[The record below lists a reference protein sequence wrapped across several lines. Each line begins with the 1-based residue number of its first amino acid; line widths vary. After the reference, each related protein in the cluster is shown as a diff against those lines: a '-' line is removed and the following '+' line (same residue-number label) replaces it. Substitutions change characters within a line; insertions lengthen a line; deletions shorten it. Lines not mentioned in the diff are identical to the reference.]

1 MSQQPLNMRR
11 SVQSVRRHK
20 RILGAVVILG
30 LLIGAAYAVLTPP
43 MLKSSALVVLPDA
56 PSSTGQAASS
66 TTAGSS
72 AATDIATQMV
82 IAGSNP
88 VLAAALP
95 HVSPAM
101 SLAALQSKIAVSS
114 LTGNIISVTASGK
127 TAAQAETTANAV
139 AQSYVAYVG
148 APGSPPG
155 RVLARILQPAAS
167 ATGGKL
173 LTQIAIDGLLGAL
186 AGALAGFIA
195 SLVIG
200 QNDRRLRD
208 RDPIANSVGLP
219 VLASFPVEHPADP
232 AGWAKLLEGYEPGPV
247 HSWRLRATLQQLGT
261 TGAAGNGNG
270 NGGVPSVTV
279 LTFASDPK
287 ALAIGPQLA
296 SFAASL
302 GIPTALVIGPQQD
315 ANTTA
320 TLRTA
325 GAAVPPDAKRM
336 RNLRVFVSDDGDI
349 SMPREV
355 GLVVVVAVV
364 DARTPYMPA
373 TVRTATTVLGVSAGA
388 ATADQLARAATAA
401 ASDDREVTG
410 ILVADPYLDDHTTGR
425 IPSLA
430 PPARRPLPTRV
441 TDMPTEIKR

>member
-1 MSQQPLNMRR
+1 MRR
-11 SVQSVRRHK
+11 SVQVVRRHK

-43 MLKSSALVVLPDA
+43 MLTSSALVVLPDA
-56 PSSTGQAASS
+56 PSSTGQAAS
-66 TTAGSS
+66 TTTGSSS
-72 AATDIATQMV
+72 AATDIATQVV

-101 SLAALQSKIAVSS
+101 SLAALQHKIAVSS
-114 LTGNIISVTASGK
+114 VTGNIISIAASGK

-139 AQSYVAYVG
+139 AQSYVTYVT
-148 APGSPPG
+148 APNSPAG
-155 RVLARILQPAAS
+155 REVARVLQPAAS
-167 ATGGKL
+167 ATGGKQV
-173 LTQIAIDGLLGAL
+173 TQAAIDGLLGAL

-195 SLVIG
+195 ALAIG

-232 AGWAKLLEGYEPGPV
+232 AGWAKLLEGYEPGAV
-247 HSWRLRATLQQLGT
+247 HSWRLRATLQQLGMNA
-261 TGAAGNGNG
+261 AAGNGNG
-270 NGGVPSVTV
+270 DVPSVTV
-279 LTFASDPK
+279 LSLASDQK

-302 GIPTALVIGPQQD
+302 GIPTALIIGPQQD
-315 ANTTA
+315 MNTTA

-325 GAAVPPDAKRM
+325 GAAAPPDSRRM
-336 RNLRVFVSDDGDI
+336 RNLRVLVSEDGDI
-349 SMPREV
+349 GVPRDAA
-355 GLVVVVAVV
+355 LVVVVAVV
-364 DARTPYMPA
+364 DARTPHMPA
-373 TVRTATTVLGVSAGA
+373 TVPTAATVLGVSAGA
-388 ATADQLARAATAA
+388 ATAEQLARAATAA
-401 ASDDREVTG
+401 TADAREVVG
-410 ILVADPYLDDHTTGR
+410 ILVADPYPDDHTTGR

-430 PPARRPLPTRV
+430 PPMRRPLPARV